1 MYKRQAKDWVSV
13 LEPGAKEW
21 SNPDAVG
28 CDIRYCCHDPVFL
41 KNKKGEIILLFA
53 KFLDTEV
60 NFTTWCNG
68 RDELWTRLSL
78 IHI

>member
-1 MYKRQAKDWVSV
+1 MGRDAKDWLSV
-13 LEPGAKEW
+13 REPGAKEW

-53 KFLDTEV
+53 KRCV
-60 NFTTWCNG
+60 
-68 RDELWTRLSL
+68 
-78 IHI
+78 